1 MKDEILSAVV
11 EVEKEIAE
19 KIAGE
24 KERASEQLKQ
34 LREETEREIS
44 GEEEKLRHALER
56 SVSEA
61 GAKAKIKASRILEEA
76 EAHAAALTRISD
88 EALKDILRKHI
99 VRILP

>member
-11 EVEKEIAE
+11 EVEKEIVE

-24 KERASEQLKQ
+24 KKRTTEHLKQ

-44 GEEEKLRHALER
+44 VEEERLRHALER

-61 GAKAKIKASRILEEA
+61 CVKAKIKASRILEEA
-76 EAHAAALTRISD
+76 ESDAAALTRISD